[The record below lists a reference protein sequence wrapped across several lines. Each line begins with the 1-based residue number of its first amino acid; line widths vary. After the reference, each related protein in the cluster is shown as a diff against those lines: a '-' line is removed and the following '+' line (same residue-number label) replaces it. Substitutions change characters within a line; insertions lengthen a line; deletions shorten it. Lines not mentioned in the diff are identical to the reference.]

1 MPGVAPAASQ
11 EVLIFFAGHSF
22 HGSYVCGAWWAQ
34 CAHVLIFDFSAA
46 RHPRFLVYSEI
57 IFCTGFDGGWRPQRH
72 DRHAGGYGGP
82 DHDLGPASPG
92 LATFGGLRSPPSR
105 RIKINMLE
113 DAVDLRPSGG
123 GNWLRLK
130 WPSGVRA
137 WLRFSWLCGVRPLR
151 FVAVEVWLFNLL
163 VRPRYE

>member
-72 DRHAGGYGGP
+72 DRHAGAMAGRIMTWGR
-82 DHDLGPASPG
+82 PA
-92 LATFGGLRSPPSR
+92 LALP
-105 RIKINMLE
+105 
-113 DAVDLRPSGG
+113 PSGG
-123 GNWLRLK
+123 CGHHLRDASKSTCLK
-130 WPSGVRA
+130 MR
-137 WLRFSWLCGVRPLR
+137 LT
-151 FVAVEVWLFNLL
+151 
-163 VRPRYE
+163 